1 MRMRVRIEFV
11 GLILFGI
18 VLQSAESWNNE
29 NSKDDRNGIHD
40 SGIGSCVISSLS
52 WEWAPASHQSSRR
65 RGMMYDV
72 VV

>member
-1 MRMRVRIEFV
+1 MGLVLGLISRTLILFIYPTMRMRVRIEFV

-52 WEWAPASHQSSRR
+52 
-65 RGMMYDV
+65 
-72 VV
+72 

>member
-1 MRMRVRIEFV
+1 MMGLVLGLISRTLILFIYPTMRMRVRIEFV

-40 SGIGSCVISSLS
+40 SGIGICVISSLS
-52 WEWAPASHQSSRR
+52 
-65 RGMMYDV
+65 
-72 VV
+72 

>member
-1 MRMRVRIEFV
+1 MMGLVLGLISRTLILFIDPTMRMRVRIEFV
-11 GLILFGI
+11 GLIILFGI

-52 WEWAPASHQSSRR
+52 
-65 RGMMYDV
+65 
-72 VV
+72 

>member
-1 MRMRVRIEFV
+1 MMGLVLGLISRTLILFIYPNMRMRVRIEFV

-52 WEWAPASHQSSRR
+52 
-65 RGMMYDV
+65 
-72 VV
+72 